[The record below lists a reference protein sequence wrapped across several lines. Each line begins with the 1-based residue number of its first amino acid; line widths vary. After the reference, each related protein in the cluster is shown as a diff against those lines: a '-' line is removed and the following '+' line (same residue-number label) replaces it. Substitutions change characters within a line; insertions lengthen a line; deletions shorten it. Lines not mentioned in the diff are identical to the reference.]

1 MKQATSRILFAL
13 AVAAIPLSA
22 SADNAFTMRDVEVYT
37 GPGSEYPPVATLP
50 PNTAVEIAG
59 CLSDWSWCD
68 INFADSRGW
77 VYAADLGYPY
87 QNNRVVI
94 IEYGPRLGIPV
105 VAFSLPAYW
114 DAHYRGRPWYR
125 ERDVW
130 VNRVHAQVDRGGRP
144 PQGRAAVTAQ
154 PSPGAAAPPPSG
166 QAQPPQRPQAAQPAQ
181 APPQSQSQTTQPSPQ
196 SGTRSQQAGQ
206 APQSMPAPQAAQSL
220 QSASPPEGRPPA
232 GRPPEG
238 RPPEGRP
245 PESAGRPEPA
255 GRPEAGP
262 PSERGG
268 QQQGKGQQ
276 EGRGQQEGKGP
287 PEGRGAGGP
296 DRDKQQ

>member
-144 PQGRAAVTAQ
+144 PQGRARRSLHLLRWRR
-154 PSPGAAAPPPSG
+154 SPRRLGRHTWCCTRAAPAGSSFG
-166 QAQPPQRPQAAQPAQ
+166 RARRQGRCFTRGRSRQAASFATHSRRPGRV
-181 APPQSQSQTTQPSPQ
+181 
-196 SGTRSQQAGQ
+196 SGCGSVLPGTS
-206 APQSMPAPQAAQSL
+206 S
-220 QSASPPEGRPPA
+220 
-232 GRPPEG
+232 
-238 RPPEGRP
+238 
-245 PESAGRPEPA
+245 
-255 GRPEAGP
+255 
-262 PSERGG
+262 
-268 QQQGKGQQ
+268 
-276 EGRGQQEGKGP
+276 
-287 PEGRGAGGP
+287 
-296 DRDKQQ
+296 

>member
-1 MKQATSRILFAL
+1 CKACRPQRCITTNDAALEPRRRSVDRTLIHATEGSMKQATSRILFAL

-50 PNTAVEIAG
+50 PNTGVDIAG

-130 VNRVHAQVDRGGRP
+130 VTRVHAQGDRGGRP
-144 PQGRAAVTAQ
+144 PQGRAAVTAR
-154 PSPGAAAPPPSG
+154 PSPGAPAPPPSAGATGPPG
-166 QAQPPQRPQAAQPAQ
+166 QTQPPQRPQAAQPPQAQ
-181 APPQSQSQTTQPSPQ
+181 SQSQSQTTPPSPQ
-196 SGTRSQQAGQ
+196 PGTRSQQTGPAPQTGQPPQSTQ
-206 APQSMPAPQAAQSL
+206 APQ
-220 QSASPPEGRPPA
+220 AS
-232 GRPPEG
+232 
-238 RPPEGRP
+238 
-245 PESAGRPEPA
+245 
-255 GRPEAGP
+255 
-262 PSERGG
+262 
-268 QQQGKGQQ
+268 
-276 EGRGQQEGKGP
+276 
-287 PEGRGAGGP
+287 
-296 DRDKQQ
+296 